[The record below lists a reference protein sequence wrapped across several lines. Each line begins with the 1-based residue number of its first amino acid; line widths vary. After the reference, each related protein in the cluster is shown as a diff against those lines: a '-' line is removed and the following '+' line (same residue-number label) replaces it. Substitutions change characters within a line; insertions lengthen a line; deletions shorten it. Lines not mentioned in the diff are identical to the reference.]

1 MAKVNLHQSIE
12 SIGQPRW
19 NALCGIQYPF
29 LRYEFLHAL
38 EASGSVSTATGW
50 QPMHAE
56 LLDDDGNP
64 LMLMPLYLKTHSWG
78 EYVFDWAWADAYE
91 RHGLNYYPKL
101 LTAVP
106 FTPATGPRFG
116 THLSPAEVMQ
126 QLPALVQSVC
136 SQTHASS
143 WHGLFL
149 PQPEL
154 RCAPQP
160 LLHRLGVQYH
170 WFNRD
175 YRNFDDFLDRF
186 SSRKR
191 KAVRRE
197 RKKVE
202 QQGISLRRIRGKAI
216 TREQLDLFYRFYQ
229 MTYLKRGRQGYLAP
243 DFFHRLHQSMPE
255 QLLLILAEL
264 EGDAIAAALCFIGE
278 DTLYGRYWGC
288 MEEYDCLHFE
298 ACYYQGIEFC
308 IEQGLARFDPG
319 AQGEHKI
326 QRGFEP
332 IATGSLHWIAHPGF
346 EAAIRNFLQ
355 QESPAMQEQMEALHG
370 WLPFKQ
376 PDVQA
381 Q

>member
-12 SIGQPRW
+12 SIGLERW
-19 NALCGIQYPF
+19 NALCGTDYPF

-38 EASGSVSTATGW
+38 EASGSVGPGTGW
-50 QPMHAE
+50 QPLHLE
-56 LLDDDGNP
+56 LSDAGETSL
-64 LMLMPLYLKTHSWG
+64 LMPLYLKSHSWG
-78 EYVFDWAWADAYE
+78 EYVFDWIWADAYE

-116 THLSPAEVMQ
+116 TRMSHSDVMQ
-126 QLPALVQSVC
+126 QLPDLVHSVC
-136 SQTHASS
+136 SQTGASS

-154 RCAPQP
+154 QRAPPQ
-160 LLHRLGVQYH
+160 LQQRLGAQYH

-175 YRNFDDFLDRF
+175 YRDFDDFLDRF
-186 SSRKR
+186 NSRKR

-197 RKKVE
+197 RKKVQE
-202 QQGISLRRIRGKAI
+202 QGISLKRINGQEI
-216 TREQLDLFYRFYQ
+216 SSEQLDLFYRFYQ

-255 QLLLILAEL
+255 QLLLVLAER

-288 MEEYDCLHFE
+288 AEEYDCLHFE

-308 IEQGLARFDPG
+308 IERGLARFDPG

-332 IATGSLHWIAHPGF
+332 VPTGSLHWIAHPGF
-346 EAAIRNFLQ
+346 DAAIRDFLK
-355 QESPAMQEQMEALHG
+355 QETPAMQEQIKSLTG
-370 WLPFKQ
+370 WLPFK
-376 PDVQA
+376 PSA
-381 Q
+381 GEPG

>member
-1 MAKVNLHQSIE
+1 
-12 SIGQPRW
+12 
-19 NALCGIQYPF
+19 
-29 LRYEFLHAL
+29 
-38 EASGSVSTATGW
+38 
-50 QPMHAE
+50 
-56 LLDDDGNP
+56 
-64 LMLMPLYLKTHSWG
+64 
-78 EYVFDWAWADAYE
+78 
-91 RHGLNYYPKL
+91 
-101 LTAVP
+101 
-106 FTPATGPRFG
+106 
-116 THLSPAEVMQ
+116 
-126 QLPALVQSVC
+126 
-136 SQTHASS
+136 
-143 WHGLFL
+143 
-149 PQPEL
+149 
-154 RCAPQP
+154 
-160 LLHRLGVQYH
+160 VQYH

-264 EGDAIAAALCFIGE
+264 EGNAIAAALCFIGE